1 MTVLAAKRLIT
12 ASEFT
17 QMCEA
22 GVFREDD
29 RLELIEGEI
38 IEMSPIGKRHA
49 AAVRRLI
56 NLLAR
61 QLGEDEALVDAQ
73 DPVVLGD
80 ISEPQPDLTL
90 LRPSPD
96 FYASEHPRPGDILL
110 LIEVADTS
118 LAYDREVKVPIY
130 ARYGVPEVWVADLGG
145 AAVEVYRQPV
155 ADGYSRVERLDD
167 PEAVVSP
174 RLLPQLRLRVR
185 SLVG

>member
-1 MTVLAAKRLIT
+1 MLAAKHLIT

-17 QMCEA
+17 LMCEA

-49 AAVRRLI
+49 AAVRRLN

-61 QLGEDEALVDAQ
+61 GLSEDEALVDAQ
-73 DPVVLGD
+73 NPVVLGD
-80 ISEPQPDLTL
+80 ISEPQPDLAL
-90 LRPSPD
+90 LRPRPD
-96 FYASEHPRPGDILL
+96 FYSEHPRPEDILL

-118 LAYDREVKVPIY
+118 LAYDREVKVPTC
-130 ARYGVPEVWVADLGG
+130 ARHDVPEVWILDLNG
-145 AAVEVYRQPV
+145 ATVEVYRQPT
-155 ADGYSRVERLDD
+155 ADGYARIERLDD

-174 RLLPQLRLRVR
+174 RLLPQLKLQVKT
-185 SLVG
+185 LVG